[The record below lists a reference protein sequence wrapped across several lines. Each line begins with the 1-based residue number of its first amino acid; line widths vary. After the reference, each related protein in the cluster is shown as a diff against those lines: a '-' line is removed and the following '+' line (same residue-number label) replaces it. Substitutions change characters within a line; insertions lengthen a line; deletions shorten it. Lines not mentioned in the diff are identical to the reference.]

1 MAKIVY
7 GKRDTKTVV
16 SIDKAP
22 QSIQTLWNQA
32 NSLGVNIVRVRA
44 NKERYE
50 TTTGDTFEGYHSGKV
65 SVYNQKSKPS
75 RPLHFVRRTPLGKDN
90 KGMQILEV
98 ASNID
103 VQDTL
108 EVINDYEYYTT
119 NSFFAR
125 LVMSFRRLF
134 A

>member
-65 SVYNQKSKPS
+65 SVYNQKPKPS
-75 RPLHFVRRTPLGKDN
+75 KPLHFVRRTPLGKDN

-98 ASNID
+98 ATNID
-103 VQDTL
+103 VEDTL
-108 EVINDYEYYTT
+108 QVINDYEYYTT
-119 NSFFAR
+119 NSFFTR

>member
-1 MAKIVY
+1 
-7 GKRDTKTVV
+7 
-16 SIDKAP
+16 
-22 QSIQTLWNQA
+22 
-32 NSLGVNIVRVRA
+32 
-44 NKERYE
+44 
-50 TTTGDTFEGYHSGKV
+50 
-65 SVYNQKSKPS
+65 
-75 RPLHFVRRTPLGKDN
+75 
-90 KGMQILEV
+90 MQILEV

>member
-1 MAKIVY
+1 MKYIY

-22 QSIQTLWNQA
+22 QSIQTLWYRLNF
-32 NSLGVNIVRVRA
+32 LGVNIARIRA

-50 TTTGDTFEGYHSGKV
+50 VTTGDTFNGYHAGRV
-65 SVYNQKSKPS
+65 SIYNQKSNPS
-75 RPLHFVRRTPLGKDN
+75 RPLSFVRPTPLGKDN

-98 ASNID
+98 ADNVD
-103 VQDTL
+103 MQEVFETL
-108 EVINDYEYYTT
+108 KDYETLLT
-119 NSFFAR
+119 GSFFDRLKLRFAR
-125 LVMSFRRLF
+125 LF

>member
-7 GKRDTKTVV
+7 GKRDTATVV
-16 SIDKAP
+16 SIEKAP
-22 QSIQTLWNQA
+22 QSIQTLWNKA
-32 NSLGVNIVRVRA
+32 NFLGVNIVRVRA

-50 TTTGDTFEGYHSGKV
+50 TTTGDTFNGYHAGRV

-75 RPLHFVRRTPLGKDN
+75 KPLHFVRRTPLGKDN

-98 ASNID
+98 ATNID

-119 NSFFAR
+119 NGFFAR
-125 LVMSFRRLF
+125 LGLTFRRLF

>member
-1 MAKIVY
+1 MSKIVY

-75 RPLHFVRRTPLGKDN
+75 KPLHFVRRTPLGKDN